1 MDYLPK
7 IGLEDFS
14 GKALKNTLAACA
26 AELIGTMFLNLVGC
40 GSALNNGGDYV
51 RIAMC
56 FGVTVATMA
65 QSIGHISGCHINP
78 AVTAGLLVGRK
89 IGLIKAILYIVS
101 QCIGAVI
108 GTGLLLVFY
117 PSELD
122 VNAVNSKTGEACGI
136 VSREDAA
143 TGVDEWDDV
152 GKKYFKDGECAW
164 PGYLGVTGL
173 GTGITAGQGFGI
185 EFFITFVLI
194 LVVFGAAADDHAA
207 AASKGSAPLAI
218 GLSIT
223 TCHLYAIPLTGSSMN
238 PARSFG
244 SAVIANKWGAHWVY
258 WLGPICGGICASIL
272 YNLILR
278 AEAPEE
284 EPKTKEHA

>member
-1 MDYLPK
+1 MEYLPK

-51 RIAMC
+51 RIALC

-101 QCIGAVI
+101 QCIGAII
-108 GTGLLLVFY
+108 GTGLLKVFY
-117 PSELD
+117 PSD
-122 VNAVNSKTGEACGI
+122 VT
-136 VSREDAA
+136 
-143 TGVDEWDDV
+143 
-152 GKKYFKDGECAW
+152 KDND
-164 PGYLGVTGL
+164 GYLGVTDL
-173 GTGITAGQGFGI
+173 APTINAGQGLGI

-194 LVVFGAAADDHAA
+194 LVVFGSAADEHAA
-207 AASKGSAPLAI
+207 AATKGSAPLAI

-223 TCHLYAIPLTGSSMN
+223 TCHLFAIPLTGSSMN

-244 SAVIANKWGAHWVY
+244 SAVIASHWDNHWVY
-258 WLGPICGGICASIL
+258 WLGPILGGVCASIV
-272 YNLILR
+272 YNLILK
-278 AEAPEE
+278 AEDKEAKPEGYD
-284 EPKTKEHA
+284 KAQTKEIAE

>member
-1 MDYLPK
+1 MDYLPY
-7 IGLEDFS
+7 IGLEDFK

-51 RIAMC
+51 RIALC

-108 GTGLLLVFY
+108 GTGLLKVFY
-117 PSELD
+117 PSN
-122 VNAVNSKTGEACGI
+122 VTSANS
-136 VSREDAA
+136 
-143 TGVDEWDDV
+143 
-152 GKKYFKDGECAW
+152 
-164 PGYLGVTGL
+164 GYLGVTDL
-173 GTGITAGQGFGI
+173 AKGINPGQGLGI

-194 LVVFGAAADDHAA
+194 LVVFGSAADEHAA
-207 AASKGSAPLAI
+207 AATKGSAPLAI

-223 TCHLYAIPLTGSSMN
+223 TCHLFAIPLTGSSMN

-244 SAVIANKWGAHWVY
+244 SAVIAGHWTNHWVY
-258 WLGPICGGICASIL
+258 WLGPILGGVCASIV
-272 YNLILR
+272 YNLILK
-278 AEAPEE
+278 AEDKEAKPEGYD
-284 EPKTKEHA
+284 KAQTKEIAE

>member
-7 IGLEDFS
+7 LGLEEFQ
-14 GKALKNTLAACA
+14 GKLLKNTLASCV

-40 GSALNNGGDYV
+40 GSALNHGGDYV
-51 RIAMC
+51 RIALC

-101 QCIGAVI
+101 QCIGAII
-108 GTGLLLVFY
+108 GTGLLKVFY
-117 PSELD
+117 PTS
-122 VNAVNSKTGEACGI
+122 VTPAS
-136 VSREDAA
+136 
-143 TGVDEWDDV
+143 
-152 GKKYFKDGECAW
+152 
-164 PGYLGVTGL
+164 PGYLGVTDLAKNAAGVY
-173 GTGITAGQGFGI
+173 TINPGQGLGI

-194 LVVFGAAADDHAA
+194 LVVFGSAADDHAA
-207 AASKGSAPLAI
+207 AATKGSAPLAI

-223 TCHLYAIPLTGSSMN
+223 TCHLFAIPLTGSSMN

-244 SAVIANKWGAHWVY
+244 SAVIASKWENHWVY
-258 WLGPICGGICASIL
+258 WLGPILGGVCASIV
-272 YNLILR
+272 YNLILK
-278 AEAPEE
+278 AEDKEAKPEGYD
-284 EPKTKEHA
+284 KAQTKEIPE

>member
-7 IGLEDFS
+7 LGLEDFS
-14 GKALKNTLAACA
+14 GNALKNTLAACA

-40 GSALNNGGDYV
+40 GSALNHGGDFV
-51 RIAMC
+51 RIALC

-78 AVTAGLLVGRK
+78 AVTAGLLIGRK

-117 PSELD
+117 PSTVTD
-122 VNAVNSKTGEACGI
+122 QS
-136 VSREDAA
+136 
-143 TGVDEWDDV
+143 
-152 GKKYFKDGECAW
+152 
-164 PGYLGVTGL
+164 PGYLGVTDL
-173 GTGITAGQGFGI
+173 ANTKTTATDGTVEIEYLINMGQGIGI

-194 LVVFGAAADDHAA
+194 LVVFGSAADEHAA
-207 AASKGSAPLAI
+207 AATKGSAPLAI

-223 TCHLYAIPLTGSSMN
+223 TCHLFAIPLTGSSMN

-244 SAVIANKWGAHWVY
+244 SAVIAGHWNNHLVY
-258 WLGPICGGICASIL
+258 
-272 YNLILR
+272 
-278 AEAPEE
+278 
-284 EPKTKEHA
+284 